1 MYTVVRSLSPALFG
15 EKIMQIEIDS
25 AQYFVVEQALKDYI
39 EDYREV
45 AQLTTYERSKE
56 CLLEAAERAEALLK
70 ELHGKALDAG
80 YTEEKDLYI

>member
-45 AQLTTYERSKE
+45 AQ
-56 CLLEAAERAEALLK
+56 
-70 ELHGKALDAG
+70 
-80 YTEEKDLYI
+80 